1 MPIELRRM
9 AVAGLGLGGPVA
21 WGVVSGWSGFGMLA
35 ALGALAMSG
44 VSMTGGTRACLA
56 RGACTTAIIA
66 VAGLV
71 GAAITGRGW
80 ITALAVVLIAA
91 VAAIP
96 AGVSRPMAEHAI
108 RFITVLVI
116 TIGLSTD
123 ADPVGVA
130 LSYAAGAFWGLLLA
144 LLLTREE
151 TGTPLPAISR
161 REALRRWRGALR
173 RWHYPARL
181 TCCLAA
187 AGAIGL
193 LWPQPTSSWI
203 ALTVVIVIRPR
214 LDNALRRPLERA
226 AGTGAGVLVGSAV
239 LLWAPPSWLFVLLV
253 GMLSALRPLL
263 KDRHDT
269 MYATVMTPLVL
280 LLMDGGQGVS
290 AATIG
295 YRLADTVIGCA
306 LALGLGYLPWVRHQ
320 ATARATDGDPA
331 KAGEVT

>member
-1 MPIELRRM
+1 MAIELRRM
-9 AVAGLGLGGPVA
+9 AIAGLGLGGPVA
-21 WGVVSGWSGFGMLA
+21 WGVVSGRPEFGMLA
-35 ALGALAMSG
+35 ALGALAVSG
-44 VSMTGGTRACLA
+44 ISMTGGTRARLT
-56 RGACTTAIIA
+56 RGACTM
-66 VAGLV
+66 
-71 GAAITGRGW
+71 AAITVAGFAGTALAGRGW
-80 ITALAVVLIAA
+80 ITALAVVLVAA

-96 AGVSRPMAEHAI
+96 AGMSRPMAEHAI

-116 TIGLSTD
+116 TIGLSAG

-130 LSYAAGAFWGLLLA
+130 LLYAAGAVWGLLLA
-144 LLLTREE
+144 LLLTRKEP
-151 TGTPLPAISR
+151 GTSPPALR
-161 REALRRWRGALR
+161 WREALRRWRGALR

-203 ALTVVIVIRPR
+203 SLTVVIVVRPR
-214 LDNALRRPLERA
+214 LDDALRRPFERA

-253 GMLSALRPLL
+253 GMLGALRPLL

-269 MYATVMTPLVL
+269 LYATVMTPLVL

-295 YRLADTVIGCA
+295 YRLADTAIGCA
-306 LALGLGYLPWVRHQ
+306 LALGLGYLPWIRRHQ
-320 ATARATDGDPA
+320 DRSARAALD
-331 KAGEVT
+331 